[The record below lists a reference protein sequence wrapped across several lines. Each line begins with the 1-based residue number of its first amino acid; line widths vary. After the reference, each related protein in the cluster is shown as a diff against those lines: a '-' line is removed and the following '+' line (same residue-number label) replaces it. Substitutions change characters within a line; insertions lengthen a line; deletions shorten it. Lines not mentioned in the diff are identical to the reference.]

1 MTIRQLF
8 TSSNRVRVV
17 WGLALLSVLLFA
29 FQSTAAGA
37 VSPDEYQ
44 KSLNHAITALDTLGQ
59 MDENESAADYERRLA
74 QTTGAVRNALP
85 EKLEIEVEGSVSTVD
100 NSWLHDALREFE
112 SAAETQRELFRI
124 QIIERLRSIEVRIAE
139 LNKAKVVNSASKAE
153 ANQKLKDILARSEYA
168 AKNKEGSALIRLIER
183 FVTWLLKFLPQRSPL
198 ARSHGSP
205 LTTIA
210 QIVVVALAGAV
221 IIFVGVRLLRHFGP
235 GSRSTKVKRKKEP
248 RIVLGERLEPEASA
262 SDLLAEAEALARNG
276 EIRLAIRKTYIAL
289 LVELGDRKIISL
301 AQHKTNRDYLRA
313 VSTLPSLYRNMSGL
327 TESFERSWYGFVQTS
342 QADWQ
347 NFRTSYLAAL
357 RAND

>member
-8 TSSNRVRVV
+8 TTSNRVRVV
-17 WGLALLSVLLFA
+17 PGLALLAVLLCA
-29 FQSTAAGA
+29 VQPTAVGA

-44 KSLNHAITALDTLGQ
+44 KSLEKAITALDTLGQ
-59 MDENESAADYERRLA
+59 VDENESAADYERRLA
-74 QTTGAVRNALP
+74 QTTEAVQNALP
-85 EKLEIEVEGSVSTVD
+85 EKLEIEVESSVSTVD

-139 LNKAKVVNSASKAE
+139 LNKAKVVNSPSKAE

-168 AKNKEGSALIRLIER
+168 AKNNEGSGLIRLVER
-183 FVTWLLKFLPQRSPL
+183 FVNWLLKFLPQRSPL

-205 LTTIA
+205 LILIA
-210 QIVVVALAGAV
+210 QIVVIALAAAV
-221 IIFVGVRLLRHFGP
+221 IVFVVFQVIRRFGP
-235 GSRSTKVKRKKEP
+235 GSRGTKVKKSKEP

-313 VSTLPSLYRNMSGL
+313 VSTLPSLYRNMTGL
-327 TESFERSWYGFVQTS
+327 TDSFERSWYGFVQTS

>member
-1 MTIRQLF
+1 MTTRQFF

-17 WGLALLSVLLFA
+17 RGLALLAALLFV
-29 FQSTAAGA
+29 FQSTAVGA
-37 VSPDEYQ
+37 VSPAEYQ
-44 KSLNHAITALDTLGQ
+44 KSLEQAITALDTLGQ
-59 MDENESAADYERRLA
+59 LDENESAADYERRLA
-74 QTTGAVRNALP
+74 QTTDAVRKALP
-85 EKLEIEVEGSVSTVD
+85 EKLEIDVEGSFSTVD
-100 NSWLHDALREFE
+100 NSWLHEALREFE
-112 SAAETQRELFRI
+112 AASETQREFFRT

-153 ANQKLKDILARSEYA
+153 ANQRLKDILARSEYA
-168 AKNKEGSALIRLIER
+168 AKNDKGSALVRLIER
-183 FVTWLLKFLPQRSPL
+183 FVAWILKFLPQRSL
-198 ARSHGSP
+198 SRSHGSP

-221 IIFVGVRLLRHFGP
+221 IIFVGVRVLRHFGP

-262 SDLLAEAEALARNG
+262 SDLLAEAEALARKG

-313 VSTLPSLYRNMSGL
+313 VSTLPSLHRNMSSL

-342 QADWQ
+342 HDDWQ